1 MRQKNG
7 CVSSAPE
14 AVAAVVLAAG
24 ESRRYGELK
33 QLLDWNG
40 QPFVCVVAQTALEAK
55 LSPVIVVTGA
65 QHARVR
71 RAVAHLPVKVVYNP
85 KWREGQSASLKVGL
99 QALPPQCRASVFLL
113 ADQPQIPARLLCS
126 LVETHASTGSP
137 LVAPQVEGHL
147 TSPVLFDR
155 ITFPDL
161 ETITGDRGGRALFER
176 YPPHLIP
183 WPESAIALD
192 VDTPS
197 DYRDLLRYNE
207 GDE

>member
-1 MRQKNG
+1 M
-7 CVSSAPE
+7 
-14 AVAAVVLAAG
+14 VAAVVLAAG